1 MEVLMTGSRKVLG
14 GALLFAGAALLSSPA
29 AASEVAMYQPAQG
42 LSHVFGSKHAV
53 GYFLQK
59 DGACALN
66 VFLAENTGE
75 EAGPAASWL
84 KMKVLPGEGLKLTSA
99 EGQTI
104 EIKCGANASTLE
116 VKAGSVS
123 SKYVSR

>member
-1 MEVLMTGSRKVLG
+1 MTGSRKMLG
-14 GALLFAGAALLSSPA
+14 GAFLFAGAALLSSPVA
-29 AASEVAMYQPAQG
+29 AADVASYQPAQG

-66 VFLAENTGE
+66 VFVAENSGE
-75 EAGPAASWL
+75 EAGTSASWL
-84 KMKVLPGEGLKLTSA
+84 KVKVLPGEGLKLTSV

-116 VKAGSVS
+116 VKAESVS